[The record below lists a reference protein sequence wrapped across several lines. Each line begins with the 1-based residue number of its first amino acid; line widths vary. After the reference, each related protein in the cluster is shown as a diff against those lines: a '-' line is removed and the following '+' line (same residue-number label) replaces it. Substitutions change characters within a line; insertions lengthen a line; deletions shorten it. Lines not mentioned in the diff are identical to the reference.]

1 VTEWEVLLADG
12 TTRDSSKHTWDDVP
26 DGVLVV
32 WYWGP
37 RGQGVNW
44 GDGLYGHPETLRQAG
59 YVSDEAW
66 AAAEATLGVLRL
78 PPSER

>member
-12 TTRDSSKHTWDDVP
+12 TTRDSSQHTWDDVP

-44 GDGLYGHPETLRQAG
+44 SDGLYGHPETLRQAG

-66 AAAEATLGVLRL
+66 AEIEATLAGPRW